1 MENRDVRAELERWIA
16 NVSDEELAAELA
28 EMKKAADAGDD
39 SAAVDAF
46 FQDLAFGTAGLR
58 GTLGAGTNRMN
69 IYTVGRATQGFAD
82 YLNANF
88 ENPSVAIARD
98 SRNKGELFVQVTAS
112 ILAANGIVAHV
123 YPKISPVPT
132 LSFAVRDLGCSG
144 GICMTASHNPAAYNG
159 YKAYG
164 PDGCQITSE
173 AAKAISASIA
183 NTDAFSGVKT
193 VGFDEAVASGMVK
206 WIDDA
211 VLERYYDAVLSKSV
225 SSLSAEQVAEAPLKL
240 VYTPLN
246 GTGLIPVTTV
256 LERAGITDIT
266 VVPEQREPNGDF
278 PTCPYPNPE
287 IREAMQRG
295 IDLCEEVH
303 PDLLLA
309 TDPDADR
316 VGVACKDG
324 DDYTLLTGN
333 EMGVLLLDYIARMR
347 SERGEDLSDKVAVT
361 TIVSSAMVDALAAEY
376 GFELRRCLTG
386 FKYIGDIITELSDAG
401 QVDRFIFGFEESYGY
416 LSGDHVRDKD
426 AVNASLLICQMA
438 QDYKLRGMNLAQA
451 MRALYEKHGWWLN
464 RTVSVSFPGAAGAE
478 TMRGIMAKLREQAP
492 SELAGRAVEAVVDYE
507 GGVNGLP
514 SANVVEFDVEG
525 GNKVIVRPSG
535 TEPKIKLYVFAKD
548 ADRAAADALLDAL
561 EAAGRELLK

>member
-173 AAKAISASIA
+173 AAKSISASIA
-183 NTDAFSGVKT
+183 NADAFSGVKT
-193 VGFDEAVASGMVK
+193 MGFDEAVASGMVK

-256 LERAGITDIT
+256 LERAGITAIT

-287 IREAMQRG
+287 IREAMQKG

-464 RTVSVSFPGAAGAE
+464 RTASVSFPGAAGAE
-478 TMRGIMAKLREQAP
+478 TMRSIMAKLREQAP

>member
-1 MENRDVRAELERWIA
+1 MEKRDVRAELERWIA
-16 NVSDEELAAELA
+16 NVSDDELAAELA
-28 EMKKAADAGDD
+28 EMKAAADAGDD

-98 SRNKGELFVQVTAS
+98 SRNKGELFVQVTAA

-173 AAKAISASIA
+173 AAKAISAAIA
-183 NTDAFSGVKT
+183 NTGAFSGVKT
-193 VGFDEAVASGMVK
+193 MDFDEAVASGMVK

-225 SSLSAEQVAEAPLKL
+225 SGLSAEQVAEAPLKL

-246 GTGLIPVTTV
+246 GTGLVPVTTV

-287 IREAMQRG
+287 IREAMQKG
-295 IDLCEEVH
+295 IDLCEEAH

-492 SELAGRAVEAVVDYE
+492 SELAGRTVEAVVDYE

>member
-1 MENRDVRAELERWIA
+1 MENRDVRAELEHWIA
-16 NVSDEELAAELA
+16 NVSDEELAADLA

-98 SRNKGELFVQVTAS
+98 SRNKGELFVKVTAS

-193 VGFDEAVASGMVK
+193 MGFDEAVASGMVK

-287 IREAMQRG
+287 IREAMQKG

-324 DDYTLLTGN
+324 DAYTLLTGN
-333 EMGVLLLDYIARMR
+333 EMGVLLLDYICRMR
-347 SERGEDLSDKVAVT
+347 AERDENLAEKVAVT
-361 TIVSSAMVDALAAEY
+361 TIVSSAMVDALAVKY

-386 FKYIGDIITELSDAG
+386 FKYIGDIITELADAG
-401 QVDRFIFGFEESYGY
+401 QADRFIFGFEESYGY

-438 QDYKLRGMNLAQA
+438 QSYKLQGKNLADA
-451 MRALYEKHGWWLN
+451 MRDLYAEHGYWLN
-464 RTVSVSFPGAAGAE
+464 RTVSVSYPGAEGAAA
-478 TMRGIMAKLREQAP
+478 MAAIMERLRAKAP
-492 SELAGRAVEAVVDYE
+492 SEVAGLAVESVVDYKDA
-507 GGVNGLP
+507 GTGLP
-514 SANVVEFDVEG
+514 PANVVEFRLAG
-525 GNKVIVRPSG
+525 GNKAIVRPSG

-548 ADRAAADALLDAL
+548 DTREGAEALLDSI
-561 EAAGRELLK
+561 ETAGRKLLA